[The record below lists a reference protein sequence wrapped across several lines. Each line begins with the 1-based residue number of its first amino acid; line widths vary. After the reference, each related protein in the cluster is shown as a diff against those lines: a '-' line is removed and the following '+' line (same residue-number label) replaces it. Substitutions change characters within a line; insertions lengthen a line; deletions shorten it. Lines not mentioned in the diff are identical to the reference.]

1 MKENESLTEKLGR
14 KIPPLIEKLPPKS
27 PFRQGLIQHF
37 AKDEDVNKVSGFLS
51 TSPQTVKMANQTST
65 SPLFEIKYKP
75 NTRREKTPKEHIK
88 IIEDFWH
95 DHTYPLPWKKTIK
108 YKGKRSKK
116 IKIEL
121 PYFSQHDTDS
131 AIMDKFKEETKLNY
145 CHTTLLKYKPKDIHI
160 ATQQYCVCHH
170 CRDWS
175 QQHQ

>member
-1 MKENESLTEKLGR
+1 MQESNIQRRFHIAGIEEKHKRKVKENESLTEKLGR

-116 IKIEL
+116 K
-121 PYFSQHDTDS
+121 SR
-131 AIMDKFKEETKLNY
+131 LNFL
-145 CHTTLLKYKPKDIHI
+145 TFLSMTLIR
-160 ATQQYCVCHH
+160 Q
-170 CRDWS
+170 
-175 QQHQ
+175 